1 MQADKIISALK
12 KKDYKPVYWL
22 EGEEPF
28 FIDSVVNY
36 AEKNILPESEASF
49 NLSVFYGRDADWSAV
64 VNACMRYPMFSEK
77 QVVIL
82 KEAQYM
88 KDIEKLENYISKPLS
103 STILIIAYKEKKL
116 DARTKFAKLVKE
128 KGELLS
134 TKKLYDNQLPEWAET
149 YISSIGLNIDAKA
162 LALLTDHIGNDLG
175 RMANEIDKL
184 SINLNGRNRITEND
198 IEEYTGISKEFNV
211 FELQEAI
218 ARKDLAKAIRII
230 LYFGSNPKAGPVQL
244 ILPTLYGYFSKIY
257 SLYAK
262 KDISEASIRPMF
274 YNNPFAARQA
284 LQSMNMYGFNGI
296 EKILL
301 LLNQYNLR
309 SIGIN
314 DSGTPGDELMK
325 EMIVKIMS

>member
-184 SINLNGRNRITEND
+184 SINLNGKNRITEND

-257 SLYAK
+257 SLYSK

>member
-12 KKDYKPVYWL
+12 KKDYKSVYWL

-28 FIDSVVNY
+28 FIDSVMNY
-36 AEKNILPESEASF
+36 AEKNILPENEASF

-64 VNACMRYPMFSEK
+64 VNACMRYPMFAEK
-77 QVVIL
+77 QVVL
-82 KEAQYM
+82 VKEAQHL
-88 KDIEKLENYISKPLS
+88 KDIEKLEHYINKPLA
-103 STILIIAYKEKKL
+103 STILVIGYKEKKL
-116 DARTKFAKLVKE
+116 DARTRFAKLVKE

-134 TKKLYDNQLPEWAET
+134 TKKLYDNQLPEWTES
-149 YISSIGLNIDAKA
+149 YIKSAGLSIDSRA
-162 LALLTDHIGNDLG
+162 LALLTDYIGNDLS
-175 RMANEIDKL
+175 RMSNEIDKL
-184 SINLNGRNRITEND
+184 CINLGGRNRITESD

-218 ARKDLAKAIRII
+218 ARKDLPKAIRII
-230 LYFGSNPKAGPVQL
+230 NYFGSNPKVGPVQL

-257 SLYAK
+257 SLFSK
-262 KDISEASIRPMF
+262 KDISEAALRPLF

-284 LQSMNMYGFNGI
+284 VQAMNVYGFNGI

-325 EMIVKIMS
+325 EMIVKIIS